1 MSAIPSRFSLLVIVL
16 ACLISTLSRPALAQS
31 APALTL
37 SGGLVSVVEGDL
49 AMSGF
54 HAEGERRVT
63 RLLSVVGQVHRVTG
77 SGEGFFS
84 TIDWTDLFVGG
95 GLRVAARPGRWFQ
108 PYAQV
113 LVGPYLVKAVESVRP
128 NRFGLGSSGSYTEA
142 VVSTVVGGGATFM
155 PTPRVGFRA
164 GADLQFYPG
173 ALPNGRLT
181 LGLVVPIGRQSS
193 SVLR

>member
-1 MSAIPSRFSLLVIVL
+1 MPAMPSRFSLLVIAL
-16 ACLISTLSRPALAQS
+16 ACLTTTLSRPAWAQN
-31 APALTL
+31 APVLTV
-37 SGGLVSVVEGDL
+37 SGGLATMIEGDL
-49 AMSGF
+49 AMPGF
-54 HAEGERRVT
+54 YAEGDRRVS
-63 RLLSVVGQVHRVTG
+63 RLFSVVGQVHRVTG

-95 GLRVAARPGRWFQ
+95 GLRVAGRPGRLFQ

-113 LVGPYLVKAVESVRP
+113 LVGPYQVKAVEVVRP
-128 NRFGLGSSGSYTEA
+128 NRFGLGTGGSYTET

-181 LGLVVPIGRQSS
+181 LGLVVPIGR
-193 SVLR
+193 